1 MSAVTSSAPCSS
13 KDDREIKK
21 TITVLQSRSRS
32 CQKDIRSIHK
42 SPIDENVKDI
52 AGSRAAEVN
61 KSNLQPE
68 SAEKNIPKRI
78 PINNS
83 QLASSKDSKLPKIIV
98 RNYRNRSE
106 SPKKKQE
113 QISIQPIYIQL
124 LKPSSKK
131 LTIDHISFPNNSHKK
146 SNYYSVYMAD
156 GISGRHNL
164 TPPCQSNTDK
174 MIDIDNNLVDSYKRR
189 SRLSSLSNGHTAE
202 WPANHRD
209 KVTSDHLNIGHNFS
223 FAMPQE
229 DKSRDLSI
237 TFQKADD
244 SVFNASRSKFDQ
256 KRVKSNADLNYSQVQ
271 GNLRV
276 SCNSDMLTPK
286 SMAGIQMQVGI
297 PSRGYSNILEPL
309 IGSNSK
315 HLSSPR
321 DTSDNNQKMLVKELF
336 ENSVALSHSVSQNN
350 QNREIL
356 CNVLEERDSEGMSS
370 PMLKMKMKYPKIEKN
385 TKKLLK
391 LPDDMIKKISK
402 EHKDDHLGIIK
413 KRKKE
418 LFAIAKVEK
427 MHPKGLDTLM
437 LNQASNY
444 KANMNNELA
453 LNTPAS
459 IQHNRSIQQHYL
471 SPSSA
476 KFNSPDIERRK
487 KSFNAKINLFEK
499 VNSSSVSINISR
511 DSSFYE

>member
-1 MSAVTSSAPCSS
+1 MSAVTSSSPCNT
-13 KDDREIKK
+13 KDDREMKK
-21 TITVLQSRSRS
+21 TITVLQSRSSS
-32 CQKDIRSIHK
+32 CPKDTRSIHK
-42 SPIDENVKDI
+42 SPIDENVKDK
-52 AGSRAAEVN
+52 AGSMAADVN
-61 KSNLQPE
+61 KNNLLPE
-68 SAEKNIPKRI
+68 SAEKDIPKRI

-83 QLASSKDSKLPKIIV
+83 QLASRKDSKLPKIIV

-106 SPKKKQE
+106 SSIKKQG

-124 LKPSSKK
+124 LKPSSKNH
-131 LTIDHISFPNNSHKK
+131 TIDHISPSNNSHNK
-146 SNYYSVYMAD
+146 SNYDSVYMAD

-174 MIDIDNNLVDSYKRR
+174 MIDFDNDLADIYKRR
-189 SRLSSLSNGHTAE
+189 SRLSSQSNGHTAE
-202 WPANHRD
+202 WPAKHPD

-223 FAMPQE
+223 FALPQG

-244 SVFNASRSKFDQ
+244 SLFNASRSQFDQ

-286 SMAGIQMQVGI
+286 SMPGIQMQGGI
-297 PSRGYSNILEPL
+297 SSRGYANILEPL

-321 DTSDNNQKMLVKELF
+321 DTSYNNQKVLDKELF
-336 ENSVALSHSVSQNN
+336 ENSAALNQSVSQHN

-370 PMLKMKMKYPKIEKN
+370 PMLKMKKKLPKIEKN

-402 EHKDDHLGIIK
+402 ELKDDHLGIIK
-413 KRKKE
+413 KQKKG
-418 LFAIAKVEK
+418 LFVIAKVEK

-444 KANMNNELA
+444 KANMNIELA

-459 IQHNRSIQQHYL
+459 IQNNRSIQQHYL

-499 VNSSSVSINISR
+499 VNSSSISINISR